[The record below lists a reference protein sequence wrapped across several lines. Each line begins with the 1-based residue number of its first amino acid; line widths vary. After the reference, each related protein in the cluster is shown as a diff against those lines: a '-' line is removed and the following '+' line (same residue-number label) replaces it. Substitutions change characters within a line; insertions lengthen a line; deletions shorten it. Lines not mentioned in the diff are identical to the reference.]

1 MHPIFPP
8 FLPLLFSTP
17 LTACHLLTLSLCF
30 LLVFISV
37 ALFSCF
43 HACHFIHC
51 PSSLPICLC
60 LFMLT
65 LVLCLLYYS
74 CWSLHSG
81 LCSLHTYHSHHA
93 SWSHF
98 IHAFTPVILV
108 TLFFTCALIF
118 LSSSYAIQLVHSIH
132 ALAHLNN
139 LIPAHHFITV
149 FAALSCLH
157 TPHFHW
163 LFMLAISS
171 VPSYL
176 SGNSYFLSIYAH

>member
-8 FLPLLFSTP
+8 FLPLLFSTT

-37 ALFSCF
+37 TLSFLFASQLHFLSCF

-51 PSSLPICLC
+51 PSSLPTCLC

-65 LVLCLLYYS
+65 LVLCLPYYS
-74 CWSLHSG
+74 CWSLHSY
-81 LCSLHTYHSHHA
+81 LCSLHTYHSRHF

-108 TLFFTCALIF
+108 TLFFICALIF

-132 ALAHLNN
+132 ALVHLIN

-157 TPHFHW
+157 TP
-163 LFMLAISS
+163 
-171 VPSYL
+171 
-176 SGNSYFLSIYAH
+176 SGHCFIHACHIFSAFILVR